1 MLFDVPSAA
10 RPLLAVKFDGRCT
23 RGGRPPCHHAS
34 GVSRLKPTTTTMNA
48 NTCQEVSRVTRLIVA
63 SLVPFSAQSHLERSH
78 DRKSTNRNPRANSAS
93 LAYRGCTKAH
103 SLRWLLPR
111 CGAWRKA
118 LTVGWTRHSGQIRP
132 MVPAVEGARIPK
144 P

>member
-63 SLVPFSAQSHLERSH
+63 SLVPFGAQSHLERSH
-78 DRKSTNRNPRANSAS
+78 HRKSTNRDARANSAS

-103 SLRWLLPR
+103 SLHWFLRRFSAFW
-111 CGAWRKA
+111 KA
-118 LTVGWTRHSGQIRP
+118 LRVGWTSPYGQNRP
-132 MVPAVEGARIPK
+132 LVPATEGARIPK